1 MACGVS
7 KPRARENGKPRRSCR
22 RYEKPRRAG
31 RAMALPGS
39 LDGREMSH
47 EALGENHRRKPPEGE
62 REAAGRDGFG
72 DRREA
77 SGAGDVG
84 LRGF

>member
-1 MACGVS
+1 
-7 KPRARENGKPRRSCR
+7 
-22 RYEKPRRAG
+22 
-31 RAMALPGS
+31 MALPGS